1 MDLGI
6 SGKVALIA
14 AASKGIGFATAKLLA
29 DEGCK
34 VSICGR
40 AESNL
45 RSAAEKISPDCHWQ
59 VCDVSNLESIEH
71 WIQAAKSEL
80 GEPHILI
87 TNTGGP
93 PVGPV
98 MEISDEQWQTGIDST
113 LLNIVRMVRL
123 VAPSMAE
130 SGWGRIVHITSLV
143 AREPNDLLPISS
155 TIRSGI
161 EALTK
166 VQSNAL
172 AKHGVTVN
180 TVQPGYTLTDRQT
193 HLCSIRAEQNG
204 TSLEQEIE
212 KQANIIP
219 VGRMGKPEEIG
230 SAVAFLCSQQ
240 AAFITGTSV
249 LVDGGMVK
257 GI

>member
-1 MDLGI
+1 MD
-6 SGKVALIA
+6 
-14 AASKGIGFATAKLLA
+14 
-29 DEGCK
+29 
-34 VSICGR
+34 
-40 AESNL
+40 
-45 RSAAEKISPDCHWQ
+45 
-59 VCDVSNLESIEH
+59 
-71 WIQAAKSEL
+71 
-80 GEPHILI
+80 
-87 TNTGGP
+87 
-93 PVGPV
+93 
-98 MEISDEQWQTGIDST
+98 ISDEQWQTGIDST

-130 SGWGRIVHITSLV
+130 NGWGRIVHVTSLV

-172 AKHGVTVN
+172 AKHGITVN
-180 TVQPGYTLTDRQT
+180 TVQPGHTLTDRQT
-193 HLCSIRAEQNG
+193 HLCTIRAEQNG
-204 TSLEQEIE
+204 TSMEHEIAM
-212 KQANIIP
+212 QAKVIP

-230 SAVAFLCSQQ
+230 AAAAFLCSQQ

-249 LVDGGMVK
+249 LIDGGMVK